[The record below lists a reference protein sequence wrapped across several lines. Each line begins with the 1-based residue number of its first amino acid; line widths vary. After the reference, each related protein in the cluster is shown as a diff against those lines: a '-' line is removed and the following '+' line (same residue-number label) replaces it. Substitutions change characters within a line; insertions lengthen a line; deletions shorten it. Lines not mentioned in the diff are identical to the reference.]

1 MEQPQQ
7 QFLSE
12 TEDLIEQVFVA
23 LDELREQVP
32 AAQQQELI
40 AGIFRHVHRIKGS
53 AASFGFSGLAEIAHE
68 FEHML
73 EAIRSERVT
82 VTDAVL
88 DTCDNAATAL
98 SESLTLAASGVV
110 EPSRRDLFES
120 LRALAP
126 ASEPDPVLEATIA
139 TILSH
144 LPTDLSQ
151 ALTAEEKNRLARRY
165 ADGNSLCLVV
175 TSFEIAVFEEQFYNL
190 KEKLA
195 EIGEVLSTSPAVDS
209 EDVERINF
217 RILLSTDES
226 VQMLGTHLQSFP
238 KVAITLLPPAAT
250 ATSHE
255 KTAEPAVSLQPT
267 VLAPNFIRADLN
279 DFDQLLSA
287 THQLSRLTTAA
298 LDRAQSRL
306 SHENESQLSSEAE
319 EIRRSFLQLQNE
331 MINLRMVSL
340 GPILQR
346 AARAG
351 RAAAR
356 AVNKQIEF
364 EVVGS
369 ELRLDKMLS
378 DAIADPL
385 VHLVRNAVDHGIE
398 TSEARLAMGKP
409 ERGKVTIEAVRVGSR
424 TRLRVSDDGRGIDPA
439 IISRAAMKLGIVDR
453 ASDVDMNRSLR
464 LIFRPGFSTLSSPS
478 TVSGRGVGLDI
489 VENLVEQVGGEV
501 RVSSQA
507 GRSSI
512 FEIRLPVTFSLLNA
526 TIVKA
531 GDDSYCLT
539 SDEVLETQQVA
550 RSEVETA
557 AARRSLPTSN
567 GVVPVIHLREMLG
580 QADVTGNEELSV
592 VTCELPLTSSGES
605 GELVE
610 IRNGKKLVGLLVDG
624 VIGSEEVLV
633 RSLGRHAGRW
643 YGIAGATELR
653 DGTVALV
660 LDLPR
665 LLANSKT
672 IPR

>member
-12 TEDLIEQVFVA
+12 TADLIEQVFAA
-23 LDELREQVP
+23 LDELREHSSSAP
-32 AAQQQELI
+32 QQQDLI
-40 AGIFRHVHRIKGS
+40 AAIFRQVHRIKGS

-68 FEHML
+68 FEHL
-73 EAIRSERVT
+73 LSAIRSEQVNL
-82 VTDAVL
+82 TDAVI
-88 DTCDNAATAL
+88 DTCDNATTAL
-98 SESLTLAASGVV
+98 SESLTLAAAGVV

-126 ASEPDPVLEATIA
+126 VSEPDPILDATIA

-144 LPTDLSQ
+144 LPSELSQ
-151 ALTAEEKNRLARRY
+151 ALTDEEKHRLGRRY
-165 ADGNSLCLVV
+165 VDGNSLCLVA
-175 TSFEIAVFEEQFYNL
+175 TSFDIADFEEQFYSL

-195 EIGEVLSTSPAVDS
+195 EIGEVLSTSPAVGS

-217 RILLSTDES
+217 RILFSTDEG
-226 VQMLGTHLQSFP
+226 VQMVGMHLQSFP
-238 KVAITLLPPAAT
+238 NVAITQLPPAAT
-250 ATSHE
+250 AISHE
-255 KTAEPAVSLQPT
+255 RPAEPAATQPP

-279 DFDQLLSA
+279 DLDQLLSA

-298 LDRAQSRL
+298 LDQAQL
-306 SHENESQLSSEAE
+306 AIPQENDSQFKLQAD
-319 EIRRSFLQLQNE
+319 EIRRCFLQLQNE

-356 AVNKQIEF
+356 TVNKQIDF

-398 TSEARLAMGKP
+398 TPEARLAARKP
-409 ERGKVTIEAVRVGSR
+409 ERGKITIEVVRVGSR
-424 TRLRVSDDGRGIDPA
+424 TRLRVSDDGRGIDPTT
-439 IISRAAMKLGIVDR
+439 ISRAAIKLGIVDR

-489 VENLVEQVGGEV
+489 VENSVEQVGGEV
-501 RVSSQA
+501 RVSSES

-531 GDDSYCLT
+531 GDNSYCLT
-539 SDEVLETQQVA
+539 GNEVLETKKVP
-550 RSEVETA
+550 RSEIETEA
-557 AARRSLPTSN
+557 KVLRSD
-567 GVVPVIHLREMLG
+567 GVGQMFHLSEILG
-580 QADVTGNEELSV
+580 QTGVPEAGEELSV
-592 VTCELPLTSSGES
+592 VTCEFPLTSSGES
-605 GELVE
+605 GQLFET
-610 IRNGKKLVGLLVDG
+610 RNGKKLIGLVVDG
-624 VIGSEEVLV
+624 VVGSEEVLV

-665 LLANSKT
+665 LLENLKT
-672 IPR
+672 SRQ

>member
-23 LDELREQVP
+23 LDELREQAP

-126 ASEPDPVLEATIA
+126 APEPDPVLEATIA

-144 LPTDLSQ
+144 LPADLSQ
-151 ALTAEEKNRLARRY
+151 ALTDEEKNRLARRY

-175 TSFEIAVFEEQFYNL
+175 TSFEIAVFEEQFYDL

-238 KVAITLLPPAAT
+238 KVAITQLPPAAP
-250 ATSHE
+250 ATSQE
-255 KTAEPAVSLQPT
+255 RAAEPAVSTT

-279 DFDQLLSA
+279 DLDQLLSA

-298 LDRAQSRL
+298 LDRAAISTF
-306 SHENESQLSSEAE
+306 AE
-319 EIRRSFLQLQNE
+319 RFS
-331 MINLRMVSL
+331 V
-340 GPILQR
+340 
-346 AARAG
+346 
-351 RAAAR
+351 
-356 AVNKQIEF
+356 
-364 EVVGS
+364 
-369 ELRLDKMLS
+369 EL
-378 DAIADPL
+378 
-385 VHLVRNAVDHGIE
+385 
-398 TSEARLAMGKP
+398 
-409 ERGKVTIEAVRVGSR
+409 
-424 TRLRVSDDGRGIDPA
+424 
-439 IISRAAMKLGIVDR
+439 
-453 ASDVDMNRSLR
+453 
-464 LIFRPGFSTLSSPS
+464 
-478 TVSGRGVGLDI
+478 
-489 VENLVEQVGGEV
+489 
-501 RVSSQA
+501 
-507 GRSSI
+507 
-512 FEIRLPVTFSLLNA
+512 
-526 TIVKA
+526 
-531 GDDSYCLT
+531 
-539 SDEVLETQQVA
+539 
-550 RSEVETA
+550 
-557 AARRSLPTSN
+557 
-567 GVVPVIHLREMLG
+567 
-580 QADVTGNEELSV
+580 
-592 VTCELPLTSSGES
+592 
-605 GELVE
+605 
-610 IRNGKKLVGLLVDG
+610 
-624 VIGSEEVLV
+624 
-633 RSLGRHAGRW
+633 
-643 YGIAGATELR
+643 
-653 DGTVALV
+653 
-660 LDLPR
+660 
-665 LLANSKT
+665 
-672 IPR
+672 